1 MTGGAPAPMPTTAD
15 QQRALEELRII
26 AAGGPNVEVLTTTG
40 PGLYGSVEAEVSLAT
55 AGAGSGPRGE
65 QPAAKLRDRE
75 RFVLVIPRDYPFR
88 HPSVWVTH
96 DRFGDLPHVQWR
108 RHLCLYV
115 SPSTEWQP
123 SDGMF
128 GLLDR
133 LLFWL
138 DRAAAGSLEAAGEPL
153 HPPPAYPTAEAGSV
167 IVRADTPAVPDTS
180 EALLAVLRLRDPGR
194 VEIIGWIP
202 LAEALA
208 NIENPLVLLRR
219 YGAADELDLGLA
231 IMLARPSDF
240 EFPTTV
246 EALRAMLVSHGVDDN
261 LLLAGLSL
269 LALFRRK
276 ISEAAGRDDE
286 AGSVYV
292 VIGTPMRGRAGGD
305 RHQHI
310 VAWQFDDL
318 GSKASGLL
326 DAALSPYEAVRDLA
340 PEVRVL
346 VEKWLGLARLR
357 WARVYDA
364 RSQVTVRRDAGS
376 PLAALA
382 GQRVLLLGAGALGSQ
397 AAAHL
402 VRAGVGTL
410 QLVDNARV
418 SPGVLVRQ
426 DFVGADVDEFKA
438 VALARRLQKID
449 TAVSVEASTA
459 DAHDLFH
466 DDAAVLDADLII
478 DATANLALAERIER
492 YRRAGTGCPP
502 LISML
507 VGFRATR
514 GLALVAPRSYPG
526 AGVDLLRKAKIAVST
541 TMRLRSFADDFFPDP
556 PRAEY
561 FQPEPGC
568 SEATFT
574 GSNGQMAALAGTLL
588 LHAHGHLD
596 DARAS
601 VTMFDLGLDADPL
614 LETLPVRPDTITETA
629 SYTVRI
635 APGVIHEWRAEAR
648 LMARLREP
656 DVETG
661 GVLLGEIDDA
671 CRVIWVSKATGP
683 PPDSHASASAF
694 VCGVEG
700 VDDLVAHHDRRT
712 RGALRFLGLWHTHPY
727 GHARPS
733 EMDKRGMTEL
743 LVPVAQ
749 APRRA
754 LLVILGGLGNWES
767 WRDGQGEELP
777 GHFLQ
782 LCARSDSAIAPQ
794 APGIDLSAALAR
806 AGTDELRRWPPPPAP
821 RSGASRRRWWPW

>member
-1 MTGGAPAPMPTTAD
+1 MTGGAPAPMPGTAD
-15 QQRALEELRII
+15 QQRALDELLII
-26 AAGGPNVEVLTTTG
+26 AAVGPNIEVLSTG
-40 PGLYGSVEAEVSLAT
+40 PGPSGSVEAEVSLAT

-65 QPAAKLRDRE
+65 QPAARLRDRE
-75 RFVLVIPRDYPFR
+75 RFVLCIPRDYPFR

-96 DRFGDLPHVQWR
+96 DRFAGLPHVQWR

-133 LLFWL
+133 LIFWL
-138 DRAAAGSLEAAGEPL
+138 DRAAASALEAAGEPL

-180 EALLAVLRLRDPGR
+180 ELLLAVLRLRAPGR
-194 VEIIGWIP
+194 VEIIGWIR

-208 NIENPLVLLRR
+208 NIEDPLLPLRR
-219 YGAADELDLGLA
+219 HGPAEELDLGLA

-240 EFPTTV
+240 EFPATV
-246 EALRAMLVSHGVDDN
+246 EALRAMLASHAVHDD

-292 VIGTPMRGRAGGD
+292 VIGTPMRGRAGGA
-305 RHQHI
+305 RRQHI
-310 VAWQFDDL
+310 VVWRFGDL
-318 GSKASGLL
+318 GTKASGLL
-326 DAALSPYEAVRDLA
+326 DVALSPYETVRDLA
-340 PEVRVL
+340 PEVRAL
-346 VEKWLGLARLR
+346 VENWLGLARLL

-364 RSQVTVRRDAGS
+364 RPQVTVRRDTGS
-376 PLAALA
+376 PLTALA
-382 GQRVLLLGAGALGSQ
+382 GQRVLLLGTGALGSQ
-397 AAAHL
+397 LAEHL
-402 VRAGVGTL
+402 VRAGVGAL

-426 DFVGADVDEFKA
+426 DFVSTDVDEFKA
-438 VALARRLQKID
+438 VALALRLQAID
-449 TAVSVEASTA
+449 STVSVEASTA
-459 DAHDLFH
+459 DAHGLFG
-466 DDAAVLDADLII
+466 DDTAAPDTDLII
-478 DATANLALAERIER
+478 DATANMALAERIER
-492 YRRAGTGCPP
+492 HRRTGTSCPP
-502 LISML
+502 LITML
-507 VGFRATR
+507 VGIRATR
-514 GLALVAPRSYPG
+514 GLALVAPRGYPG
-526 AGVDLLRKAKIAVST
+526 ASVDLLRKAKIAVST
-541 TMRLRSFADDFFPDP
+541 TDRLRAFADDFFPDP

-574 GSNGQMAALAGTLL
+574 GSNGQVAALAGTLL
-588 LHAHGHLD
+588 LHAHGHLGHVS
-596 DARAS
+596 AS

-614 LETLPVRPDTITETA
+614 LETLPVKPDTITETA
-629 SYTVRI
+629 GYTVRI
-635 APGVIHEWRAEAR
+635 GPGVIHEWRAEAR

-656 DVETG
+656 AVETG

-683 PPDSHASASAF
+683 PPDSRASASAF

-743 LVPVAQ
+743 LVLVAH

-754 LLVILGGLGNWES
+754 LLVILGGPANWES

-777 GHFLQ
+777 GHFVQ
-782 LCARSDSAIAPQ
+782 LCARSDSAIAPH
-794 APGIDLSAALAR
+794 APGIDLSSALAR
-806 AGTDELRRWPPPPAP
+806 AGTDELRRWPPPPLAS

>member
-1 MTGGAPAPMPTTAD
+1 MTGGAPAPMPATAD
-15 QQRALEELRII
+15 QQRALDELQVI
-26 AAGGPNVEVLTTTG
+26 AAGGPNVELLSTG
-40 PGLYGSVEAEVSLAT
+40 PGPEGSVEAEVSLAT
-55 AGAGSGPRGE
+55 AGAGGGQRGE
-65 QPAAKLRDRE
+65 QPAARLRDRE
-75 RFVLVIPRDYPFR
+75 RFVLRIPRDYPFR

-96 DRFGDLPHVQWR
+96 DRFADLPHVQWR

-153 HPPPAYPTAEAGSV
+153 HPPPAYPTAGAGSV
-167 IVRADTPAVPDTS
+167 IVRADTPAVPDAN
-180 EALLAVLRLRDPGR
+180 ELLLAVLRLRAPGR
-194 VEIIGWIP
+194 VEIVGWMR

-208 NIENPLVLLRR
+208 NIEDPLPLLRR
-219 YGAADELDLGLA
+219 HGSVGELDLGLA

-240 EFPTTV
+240 EFPATV
-246 EALRAMLVSHGVDDN
+246 DALRAMLASHAVDDD

-286 AGSVYV
+286 AGSAYV
-292 VIGTPMRGRAGGD
+292 VIGTPMRGRAGGA

-318 GSKASGLL
+318 GTKASGLL
-326 DAALSPYEAVRDLA
+326 DAALSPHEAVRDLA

-364 RSQVTVRRDAGS
+364 RPQVAVRRDTGS

-382 GQRVLLLGAGALGSQ
+382 GKRVLLLGAGALGSQ

-402 VRAGVGTL
+402 VRAGVGAL

-426 DFVGADVDEFKA
+426 DFVEADVDEFKA
-438 VALARRLQKID
+438 VALARRLQEID
-449 TAVSVEASTA
+449 ATVSIESSTA
-459 DAHDLFH
+459 DAHDLFR
-466 DDAAVLDADLII
+466 DDTAVLDADLII

-502 LISML
+502 LITIL

-514 GLALVAPRSYPG
+514 GLALVAPRGYPG

-541 TMRLRSFADDFFPDP
+541 TMRLRAFADDFFPDP

-574 GSNGQMAALAGTLL
+574 GSNGQMAALVGTLL
-588 LHAHGHLD
+588 LHAHGRLTD
-596 DARAS
+596 TRAS

-614 LETLPVRPDTITETA
+614 LETLPVQADTITETA
-629 SYTVRI
+629 GDTVRI

-671 CRVIWVSKATGP
+671 CRVVWVSKATGP
-683 PPDSHASASAF
+683 PPDSHASAGAF

-733 EMDKRGMTEL
+733 EMDERGMTEL

-754 LLVILGGLGNWES
+754 LLVILGGPATWES
-767 WRDGQGEELP
+767 WRDSQEKELP

-782 LCARSDSAIAPQ
+782 VCARSDSAIAPQ
-794 APGIDLSAALAR
+794 APGVDLSSALAR
-806 AGTDELRRWPPPPAP
+806 AGTDELRRWPPLPAS
-821 RSGASRRRWWPW
+821 RFGASRRRWWPW

>member
-1 MTGGAPAPMPTTAD
+1 MTGGAPAPMLATAD
-15 QQRALEELRII
+15 QQRALDELRII
-26 AAGGPNVEVLTTTG
+26 AAGGPNIEVLRTG
-40 PGLYGSVEAEVSLAT
+40 PGPYGSVEVEVSLAT
-55 AGAGSGPRGE
+55 AGAGTGPYGE
-65 QPAAKLRDRE
+65 QPAARLRDRE
-75 RFVLVIPRDYPFR
+75 RFVLRIPRDYPFR
-88 HPSVWVTH
+88 HPSAWVTH
-96 DRFGDLPHVQWR
+96 DRFAGLPHVQWR

-180 EALLAVLRLRDPGR
+180 ELLLAVLRLRAPGR

-202 LAEALA
+202 MAEALA
-208 NIENPLVLLRR
+208 NIENPLLPLLRH
-219 YGAADELDLGLA
+219 GSAEELDLGLA

-240 EFPTTV
+240 EFPATV
-246 EALRAMLVSHGVDDN
+246 EALRAMLASHAVDDD

-292 VIGTPMRGRAGGD
+292 VIGTPMRGRAGGT

-310 VAWQFDDL
+310 VTWRFDDL
-318 GSKASGLL
+318 GTKASGLL
-326 DAALSPYEAVRDLA
+326 DVALSPYETVRDLA
-340 PEVRVL
+340 PEVRAL
-346 VEKWLGLARLR
+346 VEKWLSLARLR
-357 WARVYDA
+357 WVRVYDA
-364 RSQVTVRRDAGS
+364 RPQVTVRRDTSS
-376 PLAALA
+376 PLTALA

-397 AAAHL
+397 VAAHL
-402 VRAGVGTL
+402 VRAGVGAL

-426 DFVGADVDEFKA
+426 DFVTTDVDEFKA
-438 VALARRLQKID
+438 VALARRLQEID
-449 TAVSVEASTA
+449 AAVSVEASTA
-459 DAHDLFH
+459 DAHDLFG
-466 DDAAVLDADLII
+466 DDTAAPDADLII
-478 DATANLALAERIER
+478 DATANMALAERIER
-492 YRRAGTGCPP
+492 HRRTGTGCPP
-502 LISML
+502 LITLL

-514 GLALVAPRSYPG
+514 GLALVAPRGYPG
-526 AGVDLLRKAKIAVST
+526 AGVDLLRKAKIAMST
-541 TMRLRSFADDFFPDP
+541 TDRLRSFADDFFPDP

-588 LHAHGHLD
+588 LHAYGHLD
-596 DARAS
+596 DASAS
-601 VTMFDLGLDADPL
+601 VTMFDLGLDSDPH
-614 LETLPVRPDTITETA
+614 LETLPLRPDTITETA
-629 SYTVRI
+629 GYTVRI

-671 CRVIWVSKATGP
+671 CRVIWVSRATGP

-700 VDDLVAHHDRRT
+700 VDNLVAHHDRRT

-754 LLVILGGLGNWES
+754 LLVILGGPADWES
-767 WRDGQGEELP
+767 WRDGQDEELP

-782 LCARSDSAIAPQ
+782 LCARSDSAIAVH
-794 APGIDLSAALAR
+794 APGIDLSSALAR
-806 AGTDELRRWPPPPAP
+806 AGADELRRWPPPSA
-821 RSGASRRRWWPW
+821 SGSRTSRRRWWPW

>member
-1 MTGGAPAPMPTTAD
+1 MTGGAPAPMPATAD
-15 QQRALEELRII
+15 QQRALDELRII
-26 AAGGPNVEVLTTTG
+26 AAGGPNIEVLTTG
-40 PGLYGSVEAEVSLAT
+40 SGSYGSVEAEVSLAT

-65 QPAAKLRDRE
+65 QPAARLRDRE
-75 RFVLVIPRDYPFR
+75 RFVLRIPRDYPYR

-96 DRFGDLPHVQWR
+96 DRFADLPHVQWR

-138 DRAAAGSLEAAGEPL
+138 DRAAVGSLEAAGEPL
-153 HPPPAYPTAEAGSV
+153 HPPPAYPTSEAGSV
-167 IVRADTPAVPDTS
+167 IVRAHTFAVPDAS
-180 EALLAVLRLRDPGR
+180 EVLLAVLRLLDPDR
-194 VEIIGWIP
+194 VEIVGWIR

-219 YGAADELDLGLA
+219 YGAAEELDLGLA

-240 EFPTTV
+240 EFPATV
-246 EALRAMLVSHGVDDN
+246 EALRAMLADHGVDDD

-269 LALFRRK
+269 LALFRRN
-276 ISEAAGRDDE
+276 ISEAADRDDE

-292 VIGTPMRGRAGGD
+292 VIGTPMRGRAEGV

-318 GSKASGLL
+318 GTKASGLL

-364 RSQVTVRRDAGS
+364 RPQVTVRRDTGS

-382 GQRVLLLGAGALGSQ
+382 GQRVLLLGAGALGGQ

-402 VRAGVGTL
+402 VRAGVGSL
-410 QLVDNARV
+410 RLVDNARV
-418 SPGVLVRQ
+418 SPGILVRQ
-426 DFVGADVDEFKA
+426 DFVSTDVDEFKA
-438 VALARRLQKID
+438 VALARRLQEID

-459 DAHDLFH
+459 DAHDLFR
-466 DDAAVLDADLII
+466 DDTAVLDTDLII
-478 DATANLALAERIER
+478 DATADLALAERIER

-502 LISML
+502 LITML
-507 VGFRATR
+507 AGFRATR
-514 GLALVAPRSYPG
+514 GLALVAPQDYPG
-526 AGVDLLRKAKIAVST
+526 AGIDLLRKAKIAVST
-541 TMRLRSFADDFFPDP
+541 NMRFTPFADDFFPDP

-574 GSNGQMAALAGTLL
+574 GSNGQMAALCGTLL
-588 LHAHGHLD
+588 LHAHSHLD
-596 DARAS
+596 DTSAS

-614 LETLPVRPDTITETA
+614 LETLPVPSDTITETA
-629 SYTVRI
+629 GYTVGI
-635 APGVIHEWRAEAR
+635 APGVIHEWRAETR

-656 DVETG
+656 NVETG

-671 CRVIWVSKATGP
+671 CQVIWVSKVTGP
-683 PPDSHASASAF
+683 PPDSHASARAF

-712 RGALRFLGLWHTHPY
+712 RSALRFLGLWHTHPY
-727 GHARPS
+727 GQARPS

-743 LVPVAQ
+743 LVPVAP

-754 LLVILGGLGNWES
+754 LLVILGGPANWES

-782 LCARSDSAIAPQ
+782 LCARSGSAIALD

-806 AGTDELRRWPPPPAP
+806 AGTDELRRWPPPPAS